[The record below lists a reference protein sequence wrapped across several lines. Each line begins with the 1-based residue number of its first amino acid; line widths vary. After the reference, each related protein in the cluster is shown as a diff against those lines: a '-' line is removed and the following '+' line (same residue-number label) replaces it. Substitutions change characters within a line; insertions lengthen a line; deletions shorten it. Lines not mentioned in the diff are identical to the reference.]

1 MEPRTETASA
11 FTPRIGEEGPGAPQL
26 SVWALVALLA
36 GLVSAVAMISPLLWS
51 VAGAALVLCVVV
63 KIYLSHQRGNLGGSQ
78 LATIGL
84 ALSLIFVTAAPAR
97 QFLRQWNIRQQSA
110 DVGSEWLHYL
120 VRKEPYNA
128 YESMRPVSMRRPLSS
143 QLEWQYTAD
152 KNEAQAYAYFLNNS
166 LVKAISLLPPRVQV
180 RHYETEKIET
190 NSEGADII
198 SDVFALTW
206 QGKDDKP
213 ESMLVRLE
221 IERQVDP
228 TRVAGLWRILNHE
241 IVSRPK

>member
-1 MEPRTETASA
+1 MEPRNETASA
-11 FTPRIGEEGPGAPQL
+11 FTPRIGEEGPGAPRL
-26 SVWALVALLA
+26 SAWAVVALVAGLA
-36 GLVSAVAMISPLLWS
+36 SAVAMISPMLWS

-63 KIYLSHQRGNLGGSQ
+63 KIHLSHHRGNLGGSQ

-120 VRKEPYNA
+120 IRKEPYNA

-152 KNEAQAYAYFLNNS
+152 KNEAQAYSYFLNNP

-180 RHYETEKIET
+180 RHYETEKVET
-190 NSEGADII
+190 SSEGADII

-206 QGKDDKP
+206 QGKDNKP
-213 ESMLVRLE
+213 QSMLVRLE

-228 TRVAGLWRILNHE
+228 TRVAGLWRILNYE
-241 IVSRPK
+241 LVSRPK